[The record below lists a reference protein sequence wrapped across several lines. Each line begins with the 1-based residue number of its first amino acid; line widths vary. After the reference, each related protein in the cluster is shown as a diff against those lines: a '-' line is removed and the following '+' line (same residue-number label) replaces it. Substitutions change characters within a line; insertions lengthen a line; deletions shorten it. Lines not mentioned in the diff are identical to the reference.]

1 MKTAIFGFS
10 GSGKTDMFAAL
21 SGEKAATAGNRAMVK
36 VPEPRLDPL
45 IKLFTPK
52 KVTLS
57 EIEYL
62 DVPGGGGK
70 GHGLGEKVL
79 NDIRPYDCLLCVLDA
94 FSGLADPKQQYG
106 AVEADLL
113 VSDLAVIEKR
123 MERMASDKKKNKDLV
138 DTKEEECLA
147 KARALLEDE
156 KPLRVDPAL
165 CSEPCMRGYRF
176 LTAKPILY
184 TWNIAEKDMGSY
196 ELPADGLS
204 QMHMAVSARLEREL
218 AAIEDP
224 EERAMFL
231 TDLGLSESALSM
243 VISRTYKLLGLMSF
257 LTAGPPEV
265 RSWPVRVGATA
276 PEAAGVIHTDF
287 QKGFIRAEVIGYD
300 DFLKAGDFKKAKE
313 LGLARL
319 EGKDYHVQD
328 GDIIEFRFNV

>member
-21 SGEKAATAGNRAMVK
+21 AGEKAAAAGNRAMVK

-45 IKLFTPK
+45 IKLFNPK
-52 KVTLS
+52 KITLS

-62 DVPGGGGK
+62 DVSGGGGK
-70 GHGLGEKVL
+70 GSGLGERVL
-79 NDIRPYDCLLCVLDA
+79 NDIRPYDCHLCMLDA
-94 FSGLADPKQQYG
+94 FTGLSDPKEQYG

-113 VSDLAVIEKR
+113 VSDLAVVEKR
-123 MERMASDKKKNKDLV
+123 QERMASDKKKNKDLV
-138 DTKEEECLA
+138 DAKEEECLG
-147 KARALLEDE
+147 KARAMLEDE
-156 KPLRVDPAL
+156 KPLRLDPAL
-165 CSEPCMRGYRF
+165 CAEPAMRGFRF
-176 LTAKPILY
+176 LSAKPILY
-184 TWNIAEKDMGSY
+184 VWNVAETAMDTF
-196 ELPADGLS
+196 EVPADGDG
-204 QMHMAVSARLEREL
+204 QMHMSVSARLEREL
-218 AAIEDP
+218 AAISDP

-231 TDLGLSESALSM
+231 TDLGLTESALDK

-257 LTAGPPEV
+257 LTAGDKEV
-265 RSWPVRVGATA
+265 RSWPVRVGSTA

-287 QKGFIRAEVIGYD
+287 QKGFIRAEIIGYQ

-319 EGKDYHVQD
+319 EGKDYIVQD

>member
-21 SGEKAATAGNRAMVK
+21 AGEKAAVAGNRAMVK

-45 IKLFTPK
+45 IKLFNPK
-52 KVTLS
+52 KITLS

-62 DVPGGGGK
+62 DVTGGGGK
-70 GHGLGEKVL
+70 TGGLGERVL
-79 NDIRPYDCLLCVLDA
+79 NEIRPYDCHLCMLDA
-94 FSGLADPKQQYG
+94 FTGLSDPKEQYG

-113 VSDLAVIEKR
+113 VSDLAVVEKR
-123 MERMASDKKKNKDLV
+123 QERMASDKKKNKDLV
-138 DTKEEECLA
+138 DSKEEECLA
-147 KARALLEDE
+147 KARAMLEDE
-156 KPLRVDPAL
+156 KPLRLDPAL
-165 CSEPCMRGYRF
+165 CAEPAMRGFRF
-176 LTAKPILY
+176 LSAKPILY
-184 TWNIAEKDMGSY
+184 VWNVAETVMDTF
-196 ELPADGLS
+196 EVPADGDG
-204 QMHMAVSARLEREL
+204 QMHMSVSARLEREL
-218 AAIEDP
+218 AAISDP

-231 TDLGLSESALSM
+231 TDLGLTESALDK

-257 LTAGPPEV
+257 LTAGDKEV

-287 QKGFIRAEVIGYD
+287 QKGFIRAEVIGYQ

-319 EGKDYHVQD
+319 EGKDYIVQD
-328 GDIIEFRFNV
+328 ADIIEFRFNV

>member
-21 SGEKAATAGNRAMVK
+21 AGEKAAAAGNRAMVK
-36 VPEPRLDPL
+36 VPEPRLEPL
-45 IKLFTPK
+45 IKLFSPK

-94 FSGLADPKQQYG
+94 YSGLADPKQQYG

-123 MERMASDKKKNKDLV
+123 MDRMASDKKKNKDLV

-165 CSEPCMRGYRF
+165 CNEPCMRGYRF

-184 TWNIAEKDMGSY
+184 TWNIAEKDMGNFP
-196 ELPADGLS
+196 LPEDGLS

-231 TDLGLSESALSM
+231 TDLGLTESALSM

-287 QKGFIRAEVIGYD
+287 QKGFIRAEVIGYA

-319 EGKDYHVQD
+319 EGKDYYVQD

>member
-21 SGEKAATAGNRAMVK
+21 AGEKAAVAGNRAMVK

-45 IKLFTPK
+45 IKLFNPK
-52 KVTLS
+52 KITLS

-62 DVPGGGGK
+62 DVTGGGGK
-70 GHGLGEKVL
+70 AGGLGERVL
-79 NDIRPYDCLLCVLDA
+79 NEIRPYDCHLCMLDA
-94 FSGLADPKQQYG
+94 FTGLSDPKEQYG

-113 VSDLAVIEKR
+113 VSDLAVVEKR
-123 MERMASDKKKNKDLV
+123 QERMASDKKKNKDLV
-138 DTKEEECLA
+138 DSKEEECLA
-147 KARALLEDE
+147 KARAMLEDE
-156 KPLRVDPAL
+156 KPLRLDPAL
-165 CSEPCMRGYRF
+165 CAEPSMRGFRF
-176 LTAKPILY
+176 LSAKPILY
-184 TWNIAEKDMGSY
+184 VWNVAETAMDTY
-196 ELPADGLS
+196 QVPADGDG
-204 QMHMAVSARLEREL
+204 QMHMMVSARLEREL

-224 EERAMFL
+224 KERAMFL
-231 TDLGLSESALSM
+231 TDLGLTESALDK

-257 LTAGPPEV
+257 LTAGDKEV

-287 QKGFIRAEVIGYD
+287 QKGFIRAEVIGYQ

-319 EGKDYHVQD
+319 EGKDYIVQD
-328 GDIIEFRFNV
+328 ADIIEFRFNV